1 MMESEKIFHWIFI
14 LSALVGAIFSF
25 VAPYPIVAFQVM
37 FPALFV
43 MGLAKFIKRKAVKLS
58 ILIICTLAILF
69 VVIKL
74 FLTI

>member
-1 MMESEKIFHWIFI
+1 MTEIEKIFDWIFI

-25 VAPYPIVAFQVM
+25 VVPYPIVAFQVM

-43 MGLAKFIKRKAVKLS
+43 MGLATFIKRKAVKLS
-58 ILIICTLAILF
+58 IMIVCTLVVLF
-69 VVIKL
+69 VVIKQ